1 MLKVPDGESC
11 FGGCTKLDNYEDI
24 PEYWS
29 REMPTS

>member
-29 REMPTS
+29 KYMNFS